1 MSMKLKAI
9 AAVIGLALISGH
21 AAAANWT
28 QPNTPTGGELFVV
41 VSDAAGDSYIKDLTY
56 TFSDIASNGSIG
68 GHSGTNALNFSLSSD
83 ANFGNLVTAAGGT
96 AGLTYEVIAANS
108 NSTVRNYDFT
118 SVGTPVLNSNRNG
131 TLTSMQ
137 ATPNNFMSDNTLNA
151 LMVANG
157 STYVANGV
165 SYNPTTPGVL
175 GSNFNG
181 FMHAAI
187 TGAIDTSMSFW
198 NLKPGPGSVTSP
210 PIYTKIGSPFGA
222 ASWDLTN
229 AGGQVALTYSVPV
242 PEPGTWA
249 LMAAGLLFVAGMAR
263 RRMS

>member
-9 AAVIGLALISGH
+9 AAVIGLALMSGH

-68 GHSGTNALNFSLSSD
+68 GNNALNFTLSSD
-83 ANFGNLVTAAGGT
+83 ANFASLVAAAGGT
-96 AGLTYEVIAANS
+96 SGLTYEVIAANT

-137 ATPNNFMSDNTLNA
+137 ATPNNFMSNDALNA

-175 GSNFNG
+175 GNNFNG

-187 TGAIDTSMSFW
+187 TAAINTSMSFW

-210 PIYTKIGSPFGA
+210 PIYTQIGSQFGA
-222 ASWDLTN
+222 ASWDLSN
-229 AGGQVALTYSVPV
+229 AGGQVSLTYSVPV